1 MDGPR
6 DVWGSRKILASRLK
20 SFRRNAECTAP
31 ASRRQQG
38 AARQNWQF
46 ATYKNRLANT
56 PEHKKLKLWW
66 GEITGFV
73 QKPIKVLKLIEALMI
88 FEAVNPVCQ
97 APWCQKPSGWTP
109 FLAGISLLRIS
120 IHAQGWSWCPGPW
133 EAGSWTCNPSLV
145 DLPHPCICVI
155 ASYGE
160 GLDWSLSIIDICWEI
175 FSWET
180 ICSCLESN

>member
-1 MDGPR
+1 MRRNHRVCAETYQSFETNRGTDDFWGGEPRLPSSWNIKLVIQWGPLY
-6 DVWGSRKILASRLK
+6 VWNLITIVHQKERKAVQIISRLYGFFCWCPLH
-20 SFRRNAECTAP
+20 SADDMT
-31 ASRRQQG
+31 
-38 AARQNWQF
+38 
-46 ATYKNRLANT
+46 
-56 PEHKKLKLWW
+56 LW
-66 GEITGFV
+66 FV
-73 QKPIKVLKLIEALMI
+73 
-88 FEAVNPVCQ
+88 
-97 APWCQKPSGWTP
+97 PWCQKPSGWTP